1 MPFEVKGEITKK
13 DLKYVE
19 LTRRSNRQNTTMNFG
34 GLTGSLEIKGVSKEC
49 MELLKLGEIIGAGKQ
64 TVFGLGKIETEDM
77 NEQI

>member
-1 MPFEVKGEITKK
+1 M
-13 DLKYVE
+13 E

-34 GLTGSLEIKGVSKEC
+34 GLVGSLEIRGVSKEC
-49 MELLKLGEIIGAGKQ
+49 MELLQLGEIIGVGKQ